1 MTPSGAR
8 GAAIWPRKRGIC
20 RVSAA
25 MLLRRAQ
32 RRLVVPL
39 SAGSL
44 GFWFGRV
51 FAAKCRVSAA
61 FLGRHVRRRLLRAAL
76 LSPCWLT
83 LLILTESAL

>member
-1 MTPSGAR
+1 MAAETRHLPRFRGNAFAAR
-8 GAAIWPRKRGIC
+8 AAPP
-20 RVSAA
+20 AA
-25 MLLRRAQ
+25 

-51 FAAKCRVSAA
+51 FAAKYRVFAA